1 MGEHGTRSAPERQST
16 DESLRTERKNA
27 DEALD
32 AHHLH
37 AEQDADLVVA
47 RARETADAVLDAAR
61 DEADEGR
68 GRATTA
74 ALSVTRAREDH
85 AVQDERDA
93 ADVALEQ
100 ERAVRRLALARLLPL
115 ERDKTD
121 RYLLTERNRA
131 DTDVSHRDD
140 FLGIVSHDLRNLLN
154 GIELSAQS
162 LIDSA
167 SASAEGA
174 RATTA
179 ATRIQGYSARMN
191 RLIGDLLD
199 VASIDAGKL
208 SVTRQRGDVATVI
221 DEVIDLLQPLARAKQ
236 IALEISVVR
245 PHLASFDHDRVVQL
259 LANLVTNAIKFTE
272 PGGRI
277 VIADTQT
284 SDGLSIA
291 VTDTGIGI
299 PADKLDS
306 VFERFAQV
314 STQDRRGIGLGLY
327 IARCIAHAHGG
338 EIWVESKLGEGST
351 FTFSIV

>member
-1 MGEHGTRSAPERQST
+1 MGEHEKRSAPERDHT

-32 AHHLH
+32 ARQLH
-37 AEQDADLVVA
+37 AERDADLVVA

-61 DEADEGR
+61 GEADANR
-68 GRATTA
+68 SRTTTA
-74 ALSVTRAREDH
+74 TLSATRTREDN
-85 AVQDERDA
+85 AVRDERDA
-93 ADVALEQ
+93 ADAALEQ
-100 ERAVRRLALARLLPL
+100 ERAVRRLMLARLLPL

-121 RYLLTERNRA
+121 RYLLTERIRA

-154 GIELSAQS
+154 GIELSSQL
-162 LIDSA
+162 LIDGA
-167 SASAEGA
+167 SASEEGA
-174 RATTA
+174 RATAA

-199 VASIDAGKL
+199 VASIDAGRL
-208 SVTRQRGDVATVI
+208 SVTRQPGDVATVI
-221 DEVIDLLQPLARAKQ
+221 DEVIDLLHPLARTKQ
-236 IALEISVVR
+236 ILLESSIAR
-245 PHLASFDHDRVVQL
+245 PHLASFDHDRLVQV
-259 LANLVTNAIKFTE
+259 LANLVTNAIKFTG

-277 VIADTQT
+277 VITNTRT
-284 SDGLSIA
+284 SDGLAIT

-299 PADKLDS
+299 PADKLES

-327 IARCIAHAHGG
+327 IARCIAQAHGG
-338 EIWVESKLGEGST
+338 EIWVESKLGEGSA